1 MSWDAFQRRALQ
13 AMGLSLHVLQG
24 QAADRNEGCVTSVTP
39 AGEADA
45 FLHALLRAAG
55 VRDAGGLPQI
65 ADRHALRVQHD
76 IDAMPAQEIRWS
88 DTGEL
93 QELR

>member
-13 AMGLSLHVLQG
+13 AMGLSLHVLEG
-24 QAADRNEGCVTSVTP
+24 HAANRNEECVTSVTP

-65 ADRHALRVQHD
+65 ADRHALRHD
-76 IDAMPAQEIRWS
+76 PAGKRALWPQLRMLRRDASLP
-88 DTGEL
+88 
-93 QELR
+93 

>member
-13 AMGLSLHVLQG
+13 AMGLPLHVREG
-24 QAADRNEGCVTSVTP
+24 HAGDRNGGCVTSVTP

-55 VRDAGGLPQI
+55 VRDAGGLPPI
-65 ADRHALRVQHD
+65 ADRHALRRDPAGKRALWPQLRVLRR
-76 IDAMPAQEIRWS
+76 DAS
-88 DTGEL
+88 L
-93 QELR
+93 S